1 MNYAMTTS
9 DAVAALTL
17 NRLDR
22 RQLYTTPQI
31 DAKLFWLMKRH
42 LQRYME
48 SSLGFRI
55 SYLNKIL
62 YRQKNYGH

>member
-9 DAVAALTL
+9 DAVATLTL

-22 RQLYTTPQI
+22 GQLYTTPQI
-31 DAKLFWLMKRH
+31 DAKLFWLMKRTS
-42 LQRYME
+42 QRYMQ

-62 YRQKNYGH
+62 YR